1 MTMQSDSETTEIR
14 PISHRS
20 TNETVFRLTAP
31 NAHPGA
37 RILDLGAG
45 EGFFSK
51 MLGDFVQAQHG
62 VEPASVVSAC
72 DVAPEIFRYGRL
84 ECERIADDGKL
95 PYQDHTFDIVCS
107 LEVIEHV
114 EDQFAFCREIMR
126 VLRPGGL
133 AILST
138 PNVLNVNSRVR
149 ILHSGFATL
158 FDPLPLSTVD
168 AVHTS
173 GHIHPVSYY
182 YLSYALRRAGA
193 ASVAVTFDRLKNSA
207 RFLRAIFWPLIAIGN
222 AGLRFRLRRKRP
234 LVFAENRPLLDDLW
248 SGGMLI
254 SRSIVVTA
262 QKAK

>member
-1 MTMQSDSETTEIR
+1 MTLEANAGKEDIR
-14 PISHRS
+14 AISHRS
-20 TNETVFRLTAP
+20 TNETVFRLAVP
-31 NAHPGA
+31 HVRPGA
-37 RILDLGAG
+37 RAMDLGAG

-51 MLGDFVQAQHG
+51 MIGDFVEAQYI
-62 VEPASVVSAC
+62 VDPATILAAC
-72 DVAPEIFRYGRL
+72 DVAPEIFRYR
-84 ECERIADDGKL
+84 RIDCDRIGEDGKL
-95 PYQDHTFDIVCS
+95 PYADEAFDIVFS

-173 GHIHPVSYY
+173 GHIHPISYY
-182 YLSYALRRAGA
+182 YLAYALKRAGA
-193 ASVAVTFDRLKNSA
+193 VSVSVVFDRLKNSA
-207 RFLRAIFWPLIAIGN
+207 RFLRALFWPIIALGN
-222 AGLRFRLRRKRP
+222 AGLRARLRRKRP
-234 LVFAENRPLLDDLW
+234 QVFSENLALLRDVW

-262 QKAK
+262 RKAK